1 MKIGIFTGTFDPFTI
16 GHQNIAERALPMFDK
31 LVIAVAVSKLK
42 HASEEI
48 SKRVEDIK
56 AVFPKECSE
65 LVDAEDA
72 SKGYRLEVVSY
83 DDLTIDL
90 AHRMG
95 ARFLVR
101 GVRSAKDFEYEREQA
116 DINKQLGGV
125 ETILLFSDPRYSS
138 ISSTLVRELRFFGR
152 EVDEFLPKIKK
163 NRRKKR
169 MITYNVDGVKMPKI
183 KKRDTSAWIRKVAAS
198 HGRKVGEIG
207 YMFVDDEKILEV
219 NNEYLGHDYYTD
231 VITFD
236 YDEDDVINGDI
247 VISLDTVR
255 TNAEQFGKTY
265 DDELHRVIIHGI
277 LHLCGINDKGPGE
290 REIME
295 ENENKA
301 LALLE
306 GASILKK

>member
-1 MKIGIFTGTFDPFTI
+1 
-16 GHQNIAERALPMFDK
+16 
-31 LVIAVAVSKLK
+31 
-42 HASEEI
+42 
-48 SKRVEDIK
+48 
-56 AVFPKECSE
+56 
-65 LVDAEDA
+65 
-72 SKGYRLEVVSY
+72 
-83 DDLTIDL
+83 
-90 AHRMG
+90 
-95 ARFLVR
+95 
-101 GVRSAKDFEYEREQA
+101 
-116 DINKQLGGV
+116 
-125 ETILLFSDPRYSS
+125 
-138 ISSTLVRELRFFGR
+138 
-152 EVDEFLPKIKK
+152 
-163 NRRKKR
+163 

-183 KKRDTSAWIRKVAAS
+183 KKRATSVWIRKVAAS